1 MKPIAYALFTVACMV
16 CGCNPAP
23 QQTPAAS
30 MTVPVKPVELKPL
43 KSQAYAIIKTGI
55 SDNNAYIRNHAIE
68 IAALT
73 GQKELIGDII
83 QKLNDPSVA
92 VRFVAAAAI
101 GDMRCPTCGDHLK
114 KALADSDQNVQ
125 IAAAYAL
132 IKTGDSSH
140 YSKIREA
147 ALSPDGTV
155 RANAILLLGKLGNK
169 EDLPLIYQASRDND
183 APDKVRLQAVDS
195 IARLKDVRIYKDKL
209 WPLLISKYADDRV
222 MGIRGMGAL
231 GTKEAKEAIQ
241 TMLKDDIAEVRLCAA
256 DELGKL
262 GDSSGLENLVKYFQ
276 TNPDLNQAT
285 VATGTAVMAIG
296 NIKADI
302 LTGYLA
308 KALNSESPYIRL
320 AAAQSILIMTN

>member
-1 MKPIAYALFTVACMV
+1 MKSIMYVLIAAACIV
-16 CGCNPAP
+16 CGCQPTQ
-23 QQTPAAS
+23 QQTPAAA
-30 MTVPVKPVELKPL
+30 MTVPVKPVDLQPL
-43 KSQAYAIIKTGI
+43 KGQAYALIKTGI
-55 SDNNAYIRNHAIE
+55 SDNNAYIRHHAIE

-73 GQKELIGDII
+73 SQKELIGDII

-114 KALADSDQNVQ
+114 KALADPDQNVQ
-125 IAAAYAL
+125 IAGAYAL
-132 IKTGDSSH
+132 IKTGDASH
-140 YSKIREA
+140 YPKIREA

-155 RANAILLLGKLGNK
+155 RANAILLMGKLGNK
-169 EDLPLIYQASRDND
+169 DDLPLIYQASRDND

-231 GTKEAKEAIQ
+231 GTKEAREAIQ

-296 NIKADI
+296 NTKANN

-308 KALNSESPYIRL
+308 KSLNSESPYLRL
-320 AAAQSILIMTN
+320 AAAQSILLMTK

>member
-1 MKPIAYALFTVACMV
+1 
-16 CGCNPAP
+16 
-23 QQTPAAS
+23 

-132 IKTGDSSH
+132 IKTGDLSH

-155 RANAILLLGKLGNK
+155 RANAILLLGKLSNK

-231 GTKEAKEAIQ
+231 GTKEAREAIQ

>member
-1 MKPIAYALFTVACMV
+1 MKSMTYILIAITCIV
-16 CGCNPAP
+16 CGCNSTQ
-23 QQTPAAS
+23 QQTPAAA
-30 MTVPVKPVELKPL
+30 MTVPVKPVDLQPL
-43 KSQAYAIIKTGI
+43 KNQAYAIIKTGI
-55 SDNNAYIRNHAIE
+55 SDNNAYIRHHAIE

-73 GQKELIGDII
+73 SQKELIGDII

-92 VRFVAAAAI
+92 VRFVAAATI

-132 IKTGDSSH
+132 IKTGDASY

-183 APDKVRLQAVDS
+183 ALDKVRLQAVDS
-195 IARLKDVRIYKDKL
+195 IARLKDVRIYKEKL

-231 GTKEAKEAIQ
+231 GTKEAREAIQ

-296 NIKADI
+296 NIKAEN
-302 LTGYLA
+302 LTGYLV
-308 KALNSESPYIRL
+308 KSLNSESPYIRL
-320 AAAQSILIMTN
+320 AAAQSILLMTK

>member
-132 IKTGDSSH
+132 IKTGDLSH

-231 GTKEAKEAIQ
+231 GTKEAREAIQ

-308 KALNSESPYIRL
+308 KALNSDSPYIRL

>member
-1 MKPIAYALFTVACMV
+1 MKSIAYVLIAAACIV
-16 CGCNPAP
+16 CGCNSPEQPA
-23 QQTPAAS
+23 PAAS
-30 MTVPVKPVELKPL
+30 MTVPVKPVDLKPL

-55 SDNNAYIRNHAIE
+55 SDNNAYIRHHAIE

-73 GQKELIGDII
+73 NQKDLIGDII

-114 KALADSDQNVQ
+114 KALADPDQNVQ
-125 IAAAYAL
+125 IAGAYAL
-132 IKTGDSSH
+132 VKTGDTSH
-140 YSKIREA
+140 YAKIREA
-147 ALSPDGTV
+147 AQSPDGTV

-169 EDLPLIYQASRDND
+169 EDLPLIYQASRDNES
-183 APDKVRLQAVDS
+183 PDKVRLQAVDS

-231 GTKEAKEAIQ
+231 GTKEAREAIQ

-296 NIKADI
+296 NINAEI

-320 AAAQSILIMTN
+320 AAAQSILIMTK